1 MRKISLFIMPFF
13 VLLALSCV
21 NPTASKTSENI
32 TIVFD
37 SIKQNYDTLYFKD
50 GASSWPTSPALTLTL
65 SSDESKILEI
75 KDTIEIEPTLDYIIV
90 HHRYDPISSVDF
102 LLKAGDKACLE
113 YIQGIPFVN
122 LSNRKTKKHDLN
134 YDYYKRQRYP
144 LIEDMQ
150 LMDIIKIPSTYMYK
164 RLLKGERCTNQ
175 DIFRE
180 FYPKFLDELK
190 DESIWL
196 DSLYQVALIS
206 EKEYRYYK
214 DRNKFQNLNLIFNS
228 KTQEEL
234 ENELKEYNDSIYSND
249 IAGFYKNYYLQLALY
264 RINRIA
270 PTFKDNKHTEIYDY
284 VVEEDKIISG
294 KLSQDIRQV
303 ILGYILNNTSLEIRN
318 EYFNKFASSTTDT
331 VLINRL
337 KIQYK
342 NLLNPEIAISNDL
355 VLLSADGKKITFS
368 EVLKQCEG
376 KIVYV
381 DFWASWC
388 EPCLREMPNSK
399 QLRDD
404 ETYKN
409 IVFIYLALNDK
420 KERWEAA
427 WKKACLEDYT
437 HNYMILNSADASFI
451 SKYKINSIP
460 RYMIFGKDGRIL
472 NPDAPRPSDNKIN
485 KILTDY

>member
-1 MRKISLFIMPFF
+1 MRHLFI
-13 VLLALSCV
+13 LLIISIFLLSCDYGKDGQ
-21 NPTASKTSENI
+21 SKNI
-32 TIVFD
+32 IIFFD
-37 SIKQNYDTLYFKD
+37 SIKPNYDTVFLSNGGQAITNEPILYSKL
-50 GASSWPTSPALTLTL
+50 SPTNSI
-65 SSDESKILEI
+65 EWKIN
-75 KDTIEIEPTLDYIIV
+75 DTIIITPEKDYAIIT
-90 HHRYDPISSVDF
+90 HRYFPYSSADF
-102 LLKAGDKACLE
+102 LLKKGDTVHIN
-113 YIQGIPFVN
+113 YIDGVAFV
-122 LSNRKTKKHDLN
+122 SIQNRNINTFDLN
-134 YDYYKRQRYP
+134 YDYFKRKRYP
-144 LIEDMQ
+144 LVGKLRLSDVMRRPDLIVAH
-150 LMDIIKIPSTYMYK
+150 
-164 RLLKGERCTNQ
+164 RLLKGEKINAPQ
-175 DIFRE
+175 VIE
-180 FYPKFLDELK
+180 EYYPEYVKELEDEN
-190 DESIWL
+190 DWL
-196 DSLYQVALIS
+196 DSLHQVKLIS
-206 EKEYRYYK
+206 TLEYNFYK
-214 DRNKFQNLNLIFNS
+214 DRNKYITLGMNLVRGKKDEFIT
-228 KTQEEL
+228 KEL
-234 ENELKEYNDSIYSND
+234 SNYNDSIYSND
-249 IAGFYKNYYLQLALY
+249 IAGFYKNYYLQLALN
-264 RINRIA
+264 RINKIA

-303 ILGYILNNTSLEIRN
+303 ILGYILNNTSLDIRN

-331 VLINRL
+331 ALINRL
-337 KIQYK
+337 KIKYE
-342 NLLNPEIAISNDL
+342 NLLNPEVAISNDL
-355 VLLSADGKKITFS
+355 VLLSVDGKKITFS

-404 ETYKN
+404 EVYKN

-472 NPDAPRPSDNKIN
+472 NPDAPRPSDKKIN